1 MKKLCIAA
9 AAAFLL
15 PSAATAEHWDV
26 IAFEMTGKCSFEKY
40 LGVVADFNA
49 WGAEHGYQ
57 AKVAQ
62 PLQSD
67 NLTTY
72 FWVGSSADAATFGAA
87 YGVWL
92 NGLAD
97 ENSTPSKLWKRFQEC
112 STNMR
117 RDGYQVY

>member
-1 MKKLCIAA
+1 MKKLLIAA
-9 AAAFLL
+9 ACLL
-15 PSAATAEHWDV
+15 TPATASAEHWDV

-49 WGAEHGYQ
+49 WGADHGYQ

-72 FWVGSSADAATFGAA
+72 FWVGTTADAATYGAA
-87 YGVWL
+87 WDAWRDA
-92 NGLAD
+92 LAD
-97 ENSTPSKLWKRFQEC
+97 KNSTPSKLWVRFQEC
-112 STNMR
+112 STNMQR
-117 RDGYQVY
+117 TGYDVY